1 MYLVILLYILFA
13 SLFTLQKDTLSYCE
27 PFFLVGS
34 RMLFAGL
41 VLLAY
46 LAIKHK
52 PRAIR
57 IQAQHIVGIL
67 LLACS
72 QIYLTNVCEI
82 WAIKHMV
89 SSKACLLYSLSPFVS
104 ALVAF
109 LILKETMS
117 NKKLLG
123 MLIGFMGLLP
133 ILFIRTQ
140 EELYSGAFFIFSG
153 AELAMVGA
161 VFCSVY
167 GWIML
172 KKVMQDYSYSPLLAN
187 GLSMT
192 LGGCMALLHS
202 YLAGEAW
209 NPIPVTDNAAF
220 MINTLVMCL
229 ISNLICYNLY
239 GYLLNRFTATFMSF
253 AGLVTPI
260 FTSLFGFIWLQEVIT
275 WHFFVSIAM
284 FTVGLIIFYREEL
297 AQGLAYKVNPRVDA
311 VNFKPELKVG
321 AET

>member
-1 MYLVILLYILFA
+1 MYLVVLLYVLFA

-46 LAIKHK
+46 LAIRYK
-52 PRAIR
+52 PKAVR
-57 IQAQHIVGIL
+57 IQAKHIGGVL

-72 QIYLTNVCEI
+72 QIYLTNICEI
-82 WAIKHMV
+82 WAIEHMV

-109 LILKETMS
+109 FVLKETMS
-117 NKKLLG
+117 TKKLLG

-133 ILFIRTQ
+133 ILFTQ
-140 EELYSGAFFIFSG
+140 TRAELSSGAFFIFTG

-172 KKVMQDYSYSPLLAN
+172 KKVMQDYAYSPLLAN

-192 LGGCMALLHS
+192 IGGCLALLHS
-202 YLAGEAW
+202 YFAGESW
-209 NPIPVTDNAAF
+209 SPLPVTNASSFAV
-220 MINTLVMCL
+220 NTLAMCL

-239 GYLLNRFTATFMSF
+239 GYLLRKFTATFMSF
-253 AGLVTPI
+253 AGLVTPL
-260 FTSLFGFIWLQEVIT
+260 FASLFGFIWLREVIT
-275 WHFFVSIAM
+275 WHFFVSIAL
-284 FTVGLIIFYREEL
+284 FTLGLIIFYREEL
-297 AQGLAYKVNPRVDA
+297 AQGHGYKVSKQIEPA
-311 VNFKPELKVG
+311 NFKLGV
-321 AET
+321 ET